1 MKDKEQR
8 LFFNISHS
16 LEHRDDNTDDMILE
30 GYACVFDQTTLI
42 GSTDYGFYERIDKG
56 AFNGADL
63 TDVPLKYNHTDAVP
77 ILARTRNGSLTLTV
91 DDHGLKIRAKLLDT
105 QDARDMYKRVQEGLI
120 DKMSFAFTVAEQNF
134 NYDTEPTTRTII
146 RFEKIW
152 DVSVVDIPAYD
163 GTSVNARSLELLDSE
178 IKEALEKAKK
188 AKRNYNLA
196 GLLKKYRKN

>member
-1 MKDKEQR
+1 MKKDKEQR

-42 GSTDYGFYERIDKG
+42 GSKDYGFYERIDKG

-63 TDVPLKYNHTDAVP
+63 SDVPLKYNHIDAVP
-77 ILARTRNGSLTLTV
+77 ILARTRNGSLTLTI
-91 DDHGLKIRAKLLDT
+91 DDKGLKIRAKLLDT

-134 NYDTEPTTRTII
+134 NYETEPTTRTIM
-146 RFEKIW
+146 RFERIW

-178 IKEALEKAKK
+178 IKEALDKVKK
-188 AKRNYNLA
+188 AKRDYRLA
-196 GLLKKYRKN
+196 GLLLRYSN